1 MTRAIGFAVV
11 GLIGLSGC
19 VDTTAIKNF
28 ANESSVISS
37 DTAVIDGSDV
47 AFAAVKQYVNA
58 PEMSETY
65 PDVLRSG
72 PGTPE
77 FDESKKVATLAAK
90 VLQKYM
96 EVLGKLAGETSV
108 TGGGDVSGIAASLKT
123 FGVTSPKVTPTLDA
137 TAKLANL
144 LTAEYVRAELKEVVE
159 QSNPYVQEITAFL
172 ARFARQ
178 NATLY
183 DKARIVSGVYWQSKV
198 KGCEIVKGNSPVGC
212 DAIIA
217 LATDVH
223 AHDEAVFN
231 QQIDPADAAAAAFE
245 KIGADHQAIVDSAG
259 NFNSTR
265 LLDVLKTDEP
275 VLVGAIRQLSKL

>member
-1 MTRAIGFAVV
+1 MNRAIGFAAF
-11 GLIGLSGC
+11 GLLGLSAC
-19 VDTTAIKNF
+19 VDTTAIENF

-37 DTAVIDGSDV
+37 DTAVINGSDV
-47 AFAAVKQYVNA
+47 AFAAVKQYVNT
-58 PEMSETY
+58 PEMSEMY

-72 PGTPE
+72 PGTRE
-77 FDESKKVATLAAK
+77 FVDSKNVATPAAK

-96 EVLGKLAGETSV
+96 EVLGKLAGETTA
-108 TGGGDVSGIAASLKT
+108 TGSGDVSGIVASLKT
-123 FGVTSPKVTPTLDA
+123 LGITSPKVRPTLDA
-137 TAKLANL
+137 TVKLANL

-159 QSNPYVQEITAFL
+159 RSNPYVQEITAFL
-172 ARFARQ
+172 AKFARQ

-183 DKARIVSGVYWQSKV
+183 DKARIFSGIYWQNKV

-212 DAIIA
+212 VAIIA

-223 AHDEAVFN
+223 ARDEAVFK

-259 NFNSTR
+259 NFNSTK

-275 VLVGAIRQLSKL
+275 VLVDAIRQLSKL